1 MNLIKSHSLFEKA
14 KKVTPGGVHS
24 PVRSFKHVGMDPIYF
39 EKAEGPYLFD
49 VDGNRYLDFCLSFGP
64 HLLGHSHPKIV
75 KVIQEQAA
83 RATSFG
89 ACHPLEV
96 ALSEKVLEFYPFLD
110 KVRLVNSGTEAVMTA
125 VRAARGATG
134 RSKII
139 VFDGCYHGH
148 SDGLLAKAGSG
159 VAELSEASSQGI
171 PPSVVKETLI
181 ARLDDLATV
190 SNFFKKYPNDI
201 AAILMEPIPANN
213 GLYLTPQSDID
224 LIEKMAKDNGTLLIF
239 DECIS
244 GFRVSAQGACGYYQK
259 TPDLVTMGKIVG
271 GGLPLAAV
279 AGKKSVMDQLAPE
292 GSVYQAGTLSGNP
305 LAVGAGLAALTEIQA
320 QNPYPE
326 IEKNTKEF
334 VASLQA
340 LVSRFYPLA
349 LRQVG
354 SLFWM
359 EFGKCSQS
367 FPPRIE
373 KEEKKLYTDFF
384 KRALAA
390 GIYFA
395 PSPYEVSFV
404 SSTHSKTVLNE
415 ALERLRKCLETK

>member
-1 MNLIKSHSLFEKA
+1 MNLTKSKTLFESA
-14 KKVTPGGVHS
+14 KKIIPGGVHS

-39 EKAEGPYLFD
+39 ERAEGPYLFD

-64 HLLGHSHPKIV
+64 HLLGHSYPKIV
-75 KVIQEQAA
+75 KAIQDQAA
-83 RATSFG
+83 KATSFG

-96 ALSEKVLEFYPFLD
+96 SLSEKVLDFYPFLD

-159 VAELSEASSQGI
+159 VAELSEASSKGI
-171 PPSVVKETLI
+171 PPSIVKETLI
-181 ARLDDLATV
+181 ARLDDLASV
-190 SNFFKKYPNDI
+190 SQLFKKYPSEI

-213 GLYLTPQSDID
+213 GLYLTPQKDMDQLES
-224 LIEKMAKDNGTLLIF
+224 LAKENGALLIF

-244 GFRVSAQGACGYYQK
+244 GFRVSAQGACGLFK
-259 TPDLVTMGKIVG
+259 KEPDLVTMGKIVG

-279 AGKKSVMDQLAPE
+279 AGKKAVMDQLAPE
-292 GSVYQAGTLSGNP
+292 GAVYQAGTLSGNP
-305 LAVGAGLAALTEIQA
+305 LAVGAGLAALTEIQ
-320 QNPYPE
+320 NLDPYSQ
-326 IEKNTKEF
+326 IEKNTKDF
-334 VASLQA
+334 VRGLRNLLSQ
-340 LVSRFYPLA
+340 FYPLGI
-349 LRQVG
+349 RQVG
-354 SLFWM
+354 SLFWL
-359 EFGKCSQS
+359 EFGEGSQS
-367 FPPRIE
+367 FPPKIE
-373 KEEKKLYTDFF
+373 QEEKQLYTDFF
-384 KRALAA
+384 RKALSA

-404 SSTHSKTVLNE
+404 SSTHSSSVLEE
-415 ALERLRKCLETK
+415 ALNRLKKCLENS

>member
-1 MNLIKSHSLFEKA
+1 MNLTKSHSLFEKA
-14 KKVTPGGVHS
+14 KKVIPGGVHS
-24 PVRSFKHVGMDPIYF
+24 PVRSFKHVGMNPIYF
-39 EKAEGPYLFD
+39 ERAEGPYLYD

-64 HLLGHSHPKIV
+64 HLLGHSHPQIV
-75 KVIQEQAA
+75 KAIQEQAVK
-83 RATSFG
+83 ATSFG

-96 ALSEKVLEFYPFLD
+96 SLSEKVLEFYPFLD

-190 SNFFKKYPNDI
+190 SSFFKKYPQEI

-224 LIEKMAKDNGTLLIF
+224 LIEKMAKDQGTLLIF

-259 TPDLVTMGKIVG
+259 APDLVTMGKIVG

-326 IEKNTKEF
+326 IEKNTQEF
-334 VASLQA
+334 VSSLQA

-349 LRQVG
+349 VRQVG
-354 SLFWM
+354 SLFWL
-359 EFGKCSQS
+359 EFGQGSQS
-367 FPPRIE
+367 FPPKIE
-373 KEEKKLYTDFF
+373 QEEKRLYTDFF
-384 KRALAA
+384 KKALAA

-404 SSTHSKTVLNE
+404 SSTHSKTVLSE
-415 ALERLRKCLETK
+415 ALERLKKCLEK